1 MKQIFHLPTLHKK
14 TNMLPFFRK
23 KEKEFAV
30 IGLGR
35 FGRSVVRTLSERGYS
50 VLGIDRDAE
59 AVQYMSKVCT
69 ELLVMDSTNEDALR
83 SIGINAFDTVI
94 VAIGTDFESNL
105 ITTVALKSLG
115 VRQVISKALSRRQK
129 DILLKVGADRVIQ
142 PEADAGQRLAIELST
157 PHLLNLIPLG
167 ETHSVLELRTPGSIA
182 GKSLAELDFRN
193 RFGGSVV
200 AVHHKDSVTV
210 DPNANLI
217 LHESDIIVVIGVTEK
232 IVALTKLD

>member
-1 MKQIFHLPTLHKK
+1 MF
-14 TNMLPFFRK
+14 PFLRK

-35 FGRSVVRTLSERGYS
+35 FGRAVVRTLNERGHS

-59 AVQYMSKVCT
+59 AVQYMSKECT
-69 ELLVMDSTNEDALR
+69 QALVMDSTNEDALR

-129 DILLKVGADRVIQ
+129 DILLKVGADQVIQ
-142 PEADAGQRLAIELST
+142 PEADAGKRLAMELTT
-157 PHLLNLIPLG
+157 PNLLDLIPLG
-167 ETHSVLELRTPGSIA
+167 KTHSVLELRTPDSIV
-182 GKSLAELDFRN
+182 GKTLAELDFRN

-200 AVHHKDSVTV
+200 AVMHKDSVTV
-210 DPNANLI
+210 DPPANLV
-217 LHESDIIVVIGVTEK
+217 LGQSDIIVVIGLTEK
-232 IVALTKLD
+232 IAALTRLE